1 MSLVCLQ
8 IGSQPTVF
16 LRYPKPSVWDTSS
29 VDICCLATLLGPL
42 HHHTYEVYQTH
53 LPKLCGINV
62 SHFETTLVVSLMSYL
77 HCGLIWS
84 WIKPKR
90 QVLILE
96 NNFLHPIQHQGK
108 CFMRHLKRKK
118 LQKFPKA
125 TLENRPC
132 STKASTQLQHPTVQ
146 ACCNPLPRDNPMTNR
161 FSKKRTLHSPATVW
175 LFNSHEWLTFNFSLS
190 HPYNFQQTGNENSQT
205 YQVEVVILI

>member
-108 CFMRHLKRKK
+108 CFMRHLKRKNCK
-118 LQKFPKA
+118 NILRPHLRIDPAVQRPQHNSNTPQFKHVAIHYPGTTLWLTNSPKKG
-125 TLENRPC
+125 LC
-132 STKASTQLQHPTVQ
+132 TVQ
-146 ACCNPLPRDNPMTNR
+146 PLFDCSIPTSD
-161 FSKKRTLHSPATVW
+161 
-175 LFNSHEWLTFNFSLS
+175 
-190 HPYNFQQTGNENSQT
+190 
-205 YQVEVVILI
+205 